1 MNLGQ
6 RYTGLIDKYRDRLP
20 VSDDTRIIS
29 LGEGNTPLIRLNNI
43 PRALKPH
50 VDIYVKYEGLNPTG
64 SFKDRGMTMAVTKAV
79 EEGSKAIICASTGNT
94 SAAAAAY
101 AARAGIAC
109 FVLIPE
115 GKIAL
120 GKLAQAMI
128 HGAVVIQIQGNFDVG
143 MQLVKDVAN
152 EAPVTIVNSI
162 NPYRLQGQKT
172 AAFEIIEEL
181 GAAPDYHYLPVGNA
195 GNITAHW
202 MGYSEYA
209 EHGIVNNRPVMVGY
223 QAAGSAPFIVG
234 KMVDNPETV
243 ATAIRIGH
251 PQSWDKAWVV
261 QKDSNGWFGSQTDE
275 ELLAAQKLL
284 AMKEGIFCEPASA
297 ISLAG
302 ALHDIRKGKIAE
314 GSRVVCTLT
323 GHGLKDPDTA
333 IKQSSG
339 PLIKVKAE
347 LGDVKKAILDNM
359 AK

>member
-1 MNLGQ
+1 MTFRT
-6 RYTGLIDKYRDRLP
+6 RYTGLINKYRDRLP
-20 VSDDTRIIS
+20 VHDDTRIIS

-43 PRALKPH
+43 PGDLGKD

-101 AARAGIAC
+101 AARAGITA
-109 FVLIPE
+109 FVLIPD

-128 HGAVVIQIQGNFDVG
+128 HGAVVIQINGNFDVG
-143 MQLVKDVAN
+143 MELVKQVGK

-162 NPYRLQGQKT
+162 NPFRLQGQKT
-172 AAFEIIEEL
+172 AAFEILEEL

-202 MGYSEYA
+202 MGYTEYH
-209 EHGIVNNRPVMVGY
+209 EHGIVNSRPVMVGY
-223 QAAGSAPFIVG
+223 QASGSAPFMRG
-234 KMVDNPETV
+234 EMVDNPETV

-261 QKDSNGWFGSQTDE
+261 QKESNGWFDECSDE
-275 ELLAAQKLL
+275 EILAAQKMLTER
-284 AMKEGIFCEPASA
+284 EGVFCEPASA
-297 ISLAG
+297 TSLAG
-302 ALHDIRKGKIAE
+302 AMRDIKSGKVPE
-314 GSRVVCTLT
+314 GSKIVCTLT

-333 IKQSSG
+333 IKQCEGSDRM
-339 PLIKVKAE
+339 LTVDATLTAVKA
-347 LGDVKKAILDNM
+347 AILDNM
-359 AK
+359 

>member
-6 RYTGLIDKYRDRLP
+6 RYTGLIEKYRDRLP

-29 LGEGNTPLIRLNNI
+29 LGEGNTPLIRLGNI
-43 PRALKPH
+43 PRDLKPH

-79 EEGSKAIICASTGNT
+79 EEGSHAIICASTGNT
-94 SAAAAAY
+94 SASAAAY
-101 AARAGIAC
+101 AARAGISC
-109 FVLIPE
+109 FVLIPD

-128 HGAVVIQIQGNFDVG
+128 HGAVVIQIQGNFDAG
-143 MQLVKDVAN
+143 MQLVKEVAN

-172 AAFEIIEEL
+172 AAFEIVEEL

-195 GNITAHW
+195 GNISAHW
-202 MGYSEYA
+202 MGYCEYA
-209 EHGIVNNRPVMVGY
+209 DHGIVNNRPVMVGY
-223 QAAGSAPFIVG
+223 QAAGSAPFIAG
-234 KMVDNPETV
+234 KMLDNPETI

-251 PQSWDKAWVV
+251 PQSWDKAWAV
-261 QKDSNGWFGSQTDE
+261 QKESKGWFGSQTDE
-275 ELLAAQKLL
+275 ELLAVQKLL

-302 ALHDIRKGKIAE
+302 LLHDIRQGKIAE

-339 PLIKVKAE
+339 PMIKIKAE
-347 LGDVKKAILDNM
+347 LAEVKKAILG
-359 AK
+359 ALAG

>member
-1 MNLGQ
+1 MELGK

-43 PRALKPH
+43 PKLIGKK

-79 EEGSKAIICASTGNT
+79 EEGSRAIICASTGNT

-101 AARAGIAC
+101 AARAGITC
-109 FVLIPE
+109 FVLIPD

-128 HGAVVIQIQGNFDVG
+128 HGAVVIQIDGNFDEG
-143 MQLVKDVAN
+143 MALVKEVAN

-181 GAAPDYHYLPVGNA
+181 GAAPDYHCLPVGNA

-202 MGYSEYA
+202 MGYCEYA
-209 EHGIVNNRPVMVGY
+209 DHGIVNNRPVMVGY
-223 QAAGSAPFIVG
+223 QAAGSAPFIAG
-234 KMVDNPETV
+234 KMIDNPETV

-251 PQSWDKAWVV
+251 PQSWDKAWQV
-261 QKDSNGWFGSQTDE
+261 QKDSSGWFDKCSDE
-275 ELLAAQKLL
+275 DILAAQKLL
-284 AMKEGIFCEPASA
+284 AEKEGVFCEPASA
-297 ISLAG
+297 TSLAG
-302 ALHDIRKGKIAE
+302 ALHDIKKGKIPD

-333 IKQSSG
+333 IKQSTR
-339 PLIKVKAE
+339 PLIKIKAT
-347 LGDVKKAILDNM
+347 LGEVKKSIHDNL
-359 AK
+359 AR

>member
-1 MNLGQ
+1 
-6 RYTGLIDKYRDRLP
+6 
-20 VSDDTRIIS
+20 
-29 LGEGNTPLIRLNNI
+29 
-43 PRALKPH
+43 
-50 VDIYVKYEGLNPTG
+50 
-64 SFKDRGMTMAVTKAV
+64 
-79 EEGSKAIICASTGNT
+79 
-94 SAAAAAY
+94 
-101 AARAGIAC
+101 
-109 FVLIPE
+109 
-115 GKIAL
+115 
-120 GKLAQAMI
+120 
-128 HGAVVIQIQGNFDVG
+128 
-143 MQLVKDVAN
+143 
-152 EAPVTIVNSI
+152 VNSI

-181 GAAPDYHYLPVGNA
+181 GTAPDYHYLPVGNA

-209 EHGIVNNRPVMVGY
+209 DHGIVNNRPVMVGY

-302 ALHDIRKGKIAE
+302 ALHDIRKGRIAE

-347 LGDVKKAILDNM
+347 LGDVKKAILDNL
-359 AK
+359 AS